1 MKRCAPCVSAGFALV
16 LLAVSLVSP
25 AAAIEEADRLWLVG
39 ERAFADGLYP
49 AARRALE
56 RFVAQYP
63 KDARLPEA
71 VLLLGKARLQTGDA
85 AAAVEAFK
93 RAEALTPPP
102 GRLQESQFWEAEAL
116 FRLKRFLDA
125 RDAYD
130 AVVRADAAGPLAP
143 EAFYGRAWSDLEL
156 KHSEAAVAGFRE
168 LLSAFPDHALAPSA
182 ALQAARALADLKRTT
197 EALAL
202 LADIPRK
209 YSTSP
214 LVADAQFWSGWMKS
228 TSGADTRGG
237 IAELRAFVAA
247 HPNHPQAATARRLI
261 PQTLARS
268 GDKAEQLEAYKALMD
283 QSPPTAD
290 ALYAAAEIAERLER
304 PRDREAA
311 WKRLS
316 TDFVEDPL
324 TRKMALKLASTSFK
338 QKNWKSA
345 VTYAT
350 LATKSDD
357 NAVRSE
363 AWLTVGESEL
373 KQKRYAEAAKA
384 FESVG
389 AVPEIESSVRF
400 RALAGLGLARE
411 EQQSWKAALSAYE
424 AVVNRSPDATLRDW
438 ARERVAAVKA
448 RMAKPDG
455 SASPKSSPNGGT
467 PATNGN
473 GTKPAA
479 KKDSRP

>member
-1 MKRCAPCVSAGFALV
+1 MKRRAPCVSAGCALV
-16 LLAVSLVSP
+16 LLAVFLVSP

-85 AAAVEAFK
+85 QAALDAFK
-93 RAEALTPPP
+93 RAQMLTPAP
-102 GRLQESQFWEAEAL
+102 GRPQEPRFWEAEAL

-156 KHSEAAVAGFRE
+156 KHTEAAVAGFRE

-237 IAELRAFVAA
+237 VAELRAFVAA

-283 QSPPTAD
+283 QSPPTA
-290 ALYAAAEIAERLER
+290 
-304 PRDREAA
+304 
-311 WKRLS
+311 
-316 TDFVEDPL
+316 
-324 TRKMALKLASTSFK
+324 
-338 QKNWKSA
+338 
-345 VTYAT
+345 
-350 LATKSDD
+350 
-357 NAVRSE
+357 
-363 AWLTVGESEL
+363 
-373 KQKRYAEAAKA
+373 
-384 FESVG
+384 
-389 AVPEIESSVRF
+389 
-400 RALAGLGLARE
+400 
-411 EQQSWKAALSAYE
+411 AALSAYE

>member
-1 MKRCAPCVSAGFALV
+1 
-16 LLAVSLVSP
+16 
-25 AAAIEEADRLWLVG
+25 
-39 ERAFADGLYP
+39 
-49 AARRALE
+49 
-56 RFVAQYP
+56 
-63 KDARLPEA
+63 
-71 VLLLGKARLQTGDA
+71 
-85 AAAVEAFK
+85 
-93 RAEALTPPP
+93 
-102 GRLQESQFWEAEAL
+102 

-156 KHSEAAVAGFRE
+156 KHTEAAVAGFRE

-182 ALQAARALADLKRTT
+182 ALQAARALADLKR
-197 EALAL
+197 
-202 LADIPRK
+202 
-209 YSTSP
+209 
-214 LVADAQFWSGWMKS
+214 
-228 TSGADTRGG
+228 
-237 IAELRAFVAA
+237 
-247 HPNHPQAATARRLI
+247 
-261 PQTLARS
+261 
-268 GDKAEQLEAYKALMD
+268 
-283 QSPPTAD
+283 TAD

>member
-1 MKRCAPCVSAGFALV
+1 MKRCAPRISAGIALV
-16 LLAVSLVSP
+16 VLSLVSP

-49 AARRALE
+49 ASRRALE

-63 KDARLPEA
+63 KDARQPEA
-71 VLLLGKARLQTGDA
+71 VLLLGKARLQAGDA
-85 AAAVEAFK
+85 QAALEAFK
-93 RAEALTPPP
+93 RAQMATPVP
-102 GRLQESQFWEAEAL
+102 GRPQEARFWEAESL

-156 KHSEAAVAGFRE
+156 KHTEAAVAGFRE

-237 IAELRAFVAA
+237 VAELRAFVAA

-290 ALYAAAEIAERLER
+290 ALYAAADIAERLER

>member
-1 MKRCAPCVSAGFALV
+1 MKRRAPRISAGIAL
-16 LLAVSLVSP
+16 LLLSLVSP

-49 AARRALE
+49 ASRRALE

-63 KDARLPEA
+63 KDSRQPEA
-71 VLLLGKARLQTGDA
+71 VLLLSKARLQAGDA
-85 AAAVEAFK
+85 QAALDGFK
-93 RAEALTPPP
+93 RAQMLTPVP
-102 GRLQESQFWEAEAL
+102 GRPQEARFWEAETL

-202 LADIPRK
+202 LDDIPRK

-214 LVADAQFWSGWMKS
+214 LVADAQFWSGWIKV
-228 TSGADTRGG
+228 TSGTDPTGG
-237 IAELRAFVAA
+237 TAELSTFVAA
-247 HPNHPQAATARRLI
+247 HPNHPQAATARGLI
-261 PQTLARS
+261 PQALARS
-268 GDKAEQLEAYKALMD
+268 ANQADRLKAYKMLVE
-283 QSPPTAD
+283 QNPPTAE
-290 ALYAAAEIAERLER
+290 ALSTAVDIASGLGRAAE
-304 PRDREAA
+304 RDAA

-316 TDFVEDPL
+316 TDFPSHPL
-324 TRKMALKLASTSFK
+324 TGKKANELASAAFK

-345 VTYAT
+345 VSYAT
-350 LATKSDD
+350 LATKCDD
-357 NAVRSE
+357 HAVRSE
-363 AWLTVGESEL
+363 AWLLVGESEL
-373 KQKRYAEAAKA
+373 KQKRFAEAAKA

-389 AVPEIESSVRF
+389 TVPEIESSVRF

-448 RMAKPDG
+448 RMAKPD
-455 SASPKSSPNGGT
+455 APAAPKTSPNST
-467 PATNGN
+467 RPSSSGN
-473 GTKPAA
+473 ATKPAA

>member
-1 MKRCAPCVSAGFALV
+1 MKRRAPRISAGIAL
-16 LLAVSLVSP
+16 LLLSLVSP

-49 AARRALE
+49 ASRRALE

-63 KDARLPEA
+63 KDSRQPEA
-71 VLLLGKARLQTGDA
+71 VLLLGKARLQAGDA
-85 AAAVEAFK
+85 QAALDTFK
-93 RAEALTPPP
+93 RAQMLTPVP
-102 GRLQESQFWEAEAL
+102 GRPQEARFWEAETL

-202 LADIPRK
+202 LAEIPRK

-214 LVADAQFWSGWMKS
+214 LVADAQFWSGWIK
-228 TSGADTRGG
+228 TTTETDPRGG
-237 IAELRAFVAA
+237 VGELRAFLAA

-268 GDKAEQLEAYKALMD
+268 GDKAEQLEAYKTLMA
-283 QSPPTAD
+283 QTPPTAD
-290 ALYAAAEIAERLER
+290 ALYSAAQIATRLER
-304 PRDREAA
+304 PRDREEA
-311 WKRLS
+311 WKRLT
-316 TDFVEDPL
+316 TDFAEDPL
-324 TRKMALKLASTSFK
+324 TRKLALDLASTSFK

-350 LATKSDD
+350 QAAKSDD

-363 AWLTVGESEL
+363 AWLMVGESEL
-373 KQKRYAEAAKA
+373 KQKRFAEAAKA

-389 AVPEIESSVRF
+389 AVPEIDSKVRF

-424 AVVNRSPDATLRDW
+424 TVVNRSPDATLRDW

-448 RMAKPDG
+448 RMAKPD
-455 SASPKSSPNGGT
+455 APAAPKSSPNST
-467 PATNGN
+467 RPSSSGN
-473 GTKPAA
+473 ATKPAA